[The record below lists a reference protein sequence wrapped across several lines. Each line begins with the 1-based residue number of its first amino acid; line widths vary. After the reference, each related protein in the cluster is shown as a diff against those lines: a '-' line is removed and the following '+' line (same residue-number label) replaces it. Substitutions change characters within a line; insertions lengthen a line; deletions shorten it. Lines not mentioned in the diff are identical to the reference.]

1 MTSPT
6 WCGVSRAKGRLV
18 YPAMMRLLVAWAV
31 CLVWCLCVGVQAHV
45 PVRVSL
51 RHNWH
56 NYNDGAAHAA
66 PLLEMMEA
74 AGQVW
79 PHAFF
84 SLISRVWNHPAAG
97 TELRDM
103 SYERLFYHMEEVLRS
118 LALDAHDAYPESHL
132 EEWRTLVA
140 QHAQAAK
147 VESYYQMFDAV
158 SNVHTLDVPCDTFV
172 HVAGHA
178 YCTPQAARQA
188 ILALNTSSL
197 LLTHDHVH
205 PSHMAPGPAFVLYV
219 DPYSVSVHE
228 FHIVLHDLSVTSHL
242 KYVFRW
248 RPSVASVEPRP
259 MSRYLSGFGTTM
271 HLKKVDYLVLDDRHI
286 DKSHHAELPMSHEPD
301 RVSIVSDQLQNK
313 LHRLLGTKRPS
324 IQDAVRRH
332 SNLTIPEFAQL
343 DMAATHAILSSDDP
357 LSTWE
362 SIVLDFP
369 IHSGTLSDYLD
380 SIPEDDAVLETLNDV
395 EERLIAPGITQL
407 WINGLP
413 VPIAELQPLS
423 FIKRMHDELDLIEAF
438 GAPELGISSDGTETI
453 MTSPDINA
461 AFAPIQSEPQIYDA
475 SDAIERSSEMGMPVI
490 AWVNDL
496 TSPMYADWPKTLKD
510 MMRYRWMNGV
520 PLIQQNFFQ
529 LVVLLDMRDPRAL
542 MLLGM
547 YLDATLMDYAIRWGI
562 VPLLEDED
570 CHILAQLLWLGME
583 QLATLE
589 IPLFL
594 QKLAA
599 TPLTPEGRVNPKEAR
614 AVLRSMLPASTR
626 EDNELVAFLEGGE
639 YITGYKRLLELAKS
653 YLSRLH
659 TMKRP
664 GSSGVAYFNGQEV
677 SLDEHLLSQVFAAT
691 KYQLQ
696 MAWDDIRN
704 GYIDDQDRYTRFFYD
719 LRDTKPRRSAL
730 VTMVEDAQSFL
741 RPSVYV
747 RFPDVTRQLGEHANP
762 IRDFLYGPG
771 DASVSIR
778 VVGDLNDRATVHIL
792 LHALEAME
800 TAPFRLSFVH
810 TGKSDGLLSEWL
822 LQAMHVGALSN
833 MSHKDLYDALTSD
846 HVKASL
852 EILRQAH
859 HIPTTKYSWSQIG
872 LVFSQAL
879 HLKQAGPLILLNGHS
894 LDHIQ
899 GVSRF
904 DIESVVAWEDK
915 VHVQALLNALD
926 LPDETRDTRAQVIE
940 FAVSVVGSSFA
951 QNSDKQ
957 GPKETGSQNRD
968 PSGIYLHNPDLMLR
982 MGPESAPIHIT
993 GLLDPLC
1000 TNAPQLVSLL
1010 RMMSTFSNVRI
1021 SLMLNPRIRVP
1032 YLPFNQFTRFDYRTR
1047 PRFDEHGQEDMPSL
1061 AFESLPESSVLTM
1074 QIHAPRSLV
1083 AMADEAVY
1091 DLDNIRLADVHGRV
1105 DTVYSVNSIL
1115 VEGHARA
1122 EHGPI
1127 PEGLQLVLSSDDER
1141 SQLDTIVME
1150 NLGYFQFRAQPGRW
1164 SLRIREGRSQ
1174 ELYEMTSVGTL
1185 GWSSPPVSETGAAIT
1200 LDTLAG
1206 IIIFPTFRKNKGK
1219 EMEELISGADI
1230 AQSPTTTKLPSL
1242 LRKAMHNFGQTIR
1255 RMRTKGK
1262 HADINVFTLASG
1274 HLYERMTY
1282 IMILSVLRHTKS
1294 CVKFWFVE
1302 NFLSPSFK
1310 SFIPHLAQ
1318 AYHFEYELITYA
1330 WPEWLREQTEKQRM
1344 IWAYKILFLDVLFPL
1359 DLDRVIFVDADQIV
1373 RTDLKQLVDMDL
1385 HGAPYAYPPM
1395 GDDSEDMDGYRFWK
1409 QGYWKNVLRGHP
1421 YHISALYVVDLKRFR
1436 SIAAGNIL
1444 RVHYQQ
1450 LTADKNSLA
1459 NLDQDL
1465 PNNLQF
1471 LLPIHTLDKTWLWC
1485 ETWCSHDWLPQAK
1498 TIDLCSNPKTK
1509 EPKLD
1514 RARRQIPEWTELDN
1528 EVAAFAESLRA
1539 PRRSMP
1545 HDEL

>member
-1 MTSPT
+1 
-6 WCGVSRAKGRLV
+6 
-18 YPAMMRLLVAWAV
+18 
-31 CLVWCLCVGVQAHV
+31 
-45 PVRVSL
+45 
-51 RHNWH
+51 
-56 NYNDGAAHAA
+56 
-66 PLLEMMEA
+66 MMEA

-84 SLISRVWNHPAAG
+84 SLVSRIWSHPSAG
-97 TELRDM
+97 GELKDM
-103 SYERLFYHMEEVLRS
+103 SYERLYHHMEGVLRS
-118 LALDAHDAYPESHL
+118 LAVDVHDAYPESHL

-147 VESYYQMFDAV
+147 VESYYQMFEAG
-158 SNVHTLDVPCDTFV
+158 SNLRSLNVPCDTFV
-172 HVAGHA
+172 HVNGHA
-178 YCTPQAARQA
+178 YCSLPAARQA
-188 ILALNTSSL
+188 IQALNTSSPL
-197 LLTHDHVH
+197 LAHDHVH
-205 PSHMAPGPAFVLYV
+205 PSHTAPGPSLVLYA
-219 DPYSVSVHE
+219 DPYSTSIHE
-228 FHIVLHDLSVTSHL
+228 FHDMLHALSSTSHV

-248 RPSVASVEPRP
+248 RPSVASVKSRP
-259 MSRYLSGFGTTM
+259 MSRYFSGFGTTM

-301 RVSIVSDQLQNK
+301 RVRIFSDQLQNK

-324 IQDAVRRH
+324 VQDAVTRH
-332 SNLTIPEFAQL
+332 SNLTISELAQL
-343 DMAATHAILSSDDP
+343 DVAATHAILSSDDP
-357 LSTWE
+357 MSTWE

-369 IHSGTLSDYLD
+369 IHSGTLSDYMDTIPDDDTILD
-380 SIPEDDAVLETLNDV
+380 TLNNV
-395 EERLIAPGITQL
+395 EKRLISPGITQL

-413 VPIAELQPLS
+413 VPVTELQPLS

-438 GAPELGISSDGTETI
+438 GASELGISPDGAEMI
-453 MTSPDINA
+453 MTNPSVNA
-461 AFAPIQSEPQIYDA
+461 AFAPIQAAPQFYDA
-475 SDAIERSSEMGMPVI
+475 SDALESSSELGMPVI

-496 TSPMYADWPKTLKD
+496 TNSMYADWPKTLKD
-510 MMRYRWMNGV
+510 MMRYRWMSGL

-542 MLLGM
+542 LLLGM

-570 CHILAQLLWLGME
+570 CHVLAQLLWLGME
-583 QLATLE
+583 QLAALE

-599 TPLTPEGRVNPKEAR
+599 TPLTPEGRVDPKQAR
-614 AVLRSMLPASTR
+614 AVLRSMLPASAQ
-626 EDNELVAFLEGGE
+626 EDNELMAFLNGGE
-639 YITGYKRLLELAKS
+639 RISGYKRLLELAKS
-653 YLSRLH
+653 YLGRLH

-677 SLDEHLLSQVFAAT
+677 SLDEHLISQVFAAT

-696 MAWDDIRN
+696 MAWDDITD
-704 GYIDDQDRYTRFFYD
+704 GYIDSQDRYTRYFYD
-719 LRDTKPRRSAL
+719 LRDTKSRRSAL
-730 VTMVEDAQSFL
+730 VTMVEDAQSFV

-747 RFPDVTRQLGEHANP
+747 RLPDVTRELGEHARP
-762 IRDFLYGPG
+762 IRDFLYSPG
-771 DASVSIR
+771 DTSVSIR
-778 VVGDLNDRATVHIL
+778 LLGDLNDRATLDIL
-792 LHALEAME
+792 LRALEAME
-800 TAPFRLSFVH
+800 TTPFRLSFVH
-810 TGKSDGLLSEWL
+810 TGTSDGLLSEWL
-822 LQAMHVGALSN
+822 LQAMHAGALSN
-833 MSHKDLYDALTSD
+833 MSHNDLYHALESNNLA
-846 HVKASL
+846 ASL
-852 EILRQAH
+852 ENLRQKY
-859 HIPTTKYSWSQIG
+859 HIPTTKYSWSQIS
-872 LVFSQAL
+872 LAFSQAL
-879 HLKQAGPLILLNGHS
+879 ELKHVGPIILLNGQS

-899 GVSRF
+899 GVSQF
-904 DIESVVAWEDK
+904 DIESVVAWEDE

-926 LPDETRDTRAQVIE
+926 VPDETRESRAQVIE
-940 FAVSVVGSSFA
+940 FAVSVVGSNFA
-951 QNSDKQ
+951 KNSDQ
-957 GPKETGSQNRD
+957 EGPMESAPQKRD
-968 PSGIYLHNPDLMLR
+968 PSGMYLHNSDLMLR
-982 MGPESAPIHIT
+982 MGQDSAPIHIT

-1010 RMMSTFSNVRI
+1010 RMMSTFSCVRI

-1032 YLPFNQFTRFDYRTR
+1032 SLPFNQFTRFDYRTQ

-1061 AFESLPESSVLTM
+1061 SFESLPESSVLTM

-1091 DLDNIRLADVHGRV
+1091 DLDNIRLADVHGRL

-1127 PEGLQLVLSSDDER
+1127 PEGLQLVLSSDDQR

-1164 SLRIREGRSQ
+1164 TLRIREGRSQ
-1174 ELYEMTSVGTL
+1174 DLYEMTSVGAL
-1185 GWSSPPVSETGAAIT
+1185 GWSSPPVSHTGAAIT
-1200 LDTLAG
+1200 LDTLEG
-1206 IIIFPTFRKNKGK
+1206 VTIFPTFRKHKGK
-1219 EMEELISGADI
+1219 EMEELISSVDMAESLATSKFSSLVHQAVSYVG
-1230 AQSPTTTKLPSL
+1230 QL
-1242 LRKAMHNFGQTIR
+1242 LRP
-1255 RMRTKGK
+1255 MRSKGK
-1262 HADINVFTLASG
+1262 HAEINVFTLASG

-1294 CVKFWFVE
+1294 SVKFWFVE

-1318 AYHFEYELITYA
+1318 AYHFDYELITYA

-1409 QGYWKNVLRGHP
+1409 QGYWKNMLRGHP

-1465 PNNLQF
+1465 PNNLQP

-1528 EVAAFAESLRA
+1528 EVAAFAESLRS
-1539 PRRSMP
+1539 PSYSTP